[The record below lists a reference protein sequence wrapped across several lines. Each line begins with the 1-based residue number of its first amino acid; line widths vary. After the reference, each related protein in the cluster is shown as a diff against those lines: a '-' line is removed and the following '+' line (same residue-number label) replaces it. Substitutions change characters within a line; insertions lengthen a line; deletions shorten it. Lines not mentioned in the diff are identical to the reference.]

1 MVKMRSINQLK
12 KTQNVVTKVTKQGV
26 YMTFSPEAF
35 ILLDVYENSLPET
48 HALEAGPTL
57 CSWRWMK
64 PPYEITQHLKHPSPS
79 FNCIPETKCCPLQ
92 LPFTNIHDG
101 SIWPWM
107 QVTGLLLFAYDS
119 NFYKLNSEL
128 D

>member
-35 ILLDVYENSLPET
+35 ILLDIYENSLPEP

-57 CSWRWMK
+57 CS
-64 PPYEITQHLKHPSPS
+64 
-79 FNCIPETKCCPLQ
+79 
-92 LPFTNIHDG
+92 
-101 SIWPWM
+101 
-107 QVTGLLLFAYDS
+107 
-119 NFYKLNSEL
+119 
-128 D
+128 